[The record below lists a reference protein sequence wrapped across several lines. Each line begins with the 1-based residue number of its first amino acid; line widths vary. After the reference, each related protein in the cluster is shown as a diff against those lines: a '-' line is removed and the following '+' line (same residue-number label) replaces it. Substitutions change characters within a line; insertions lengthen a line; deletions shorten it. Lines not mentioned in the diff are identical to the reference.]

1 MPGALAFG
9 PNGHLYVADFGGGA
23 IYEYDTASA
32 TQQYLSAN
40 TLSLGYT
47 PGGIT
52 FTTGG
57 DLVVG
62 DLDAQAV
69 FQYHA
74 GSLSAT
80 LVAPGSGYNPAA
92 LLAEP
97 DGNIL
102 IADLDFGFEPT
113 QHHQILRYDAMSTT
127 VSPFIDLTHPVGTG
141 ASAGLPPQPTSLGFD
156 RDGNLLVGLS
166 ADHNLNG
173 AVEKFNIDDGTLL
186 ATIVTNIGTPTGV
199 GVSGDKL
206 VVATYDDTDG
216 KSVLAYQTAP
226 SLAASVATGDHG
238 LGTAQGLAVA
248 TDGTY
253 YVSST
258 ANYPGAVL
266 HYSATGTYLD
276 TLGENDGTPAP
287 WPCPAPW
294 PSGPTATCTW
304 PISAAAR
311 STSTTPLRPRSNT

>member
-1 MPGALAFG
+1 M
-9 PNGHLYVADFGGGA
+9 
-23 IYEYDTASA
+23 
-32 TQQYLSAN
+32 
-40 TLSLGYT
+40 
-47 PGGIT
+47 
-52 FTTGG
+52 
-57 DLVVG
+57 G

-80 LVAPGSGYNPAA
+80 LLSPGSGVNPAA
-92 LLAEP
+92 LLTEP
-97 DGNIL
+97 DNGDLL

-113 QHHQILRYDAMSTT
+113 QHHQIVRYDYGTT
-127 VSPFIDLTHPVGTG
+127 TSSQFIDLTHPLGTG
-141 ASAGLPPQPTSLGFD
+141 ASAGLPPQPTSMLLD

-166 ADHNLNG
+166 PDHNLDG
-173 AVEKFNIDDGTLL
+173 AVEKFNIDNGALMETL
-186 ATIVTNIGTPTGV
+186 VTGIGTPTGL
-199 GVSGDKL
+199 GISGNDL
-206 VVATYDDTDG
+206 VVSTYDDTSG
-216 KSVLAYQTAP
+216 KTVLEYPIVRA
-226 SLAASVATGDHG
+226 SLGSSVATGDHG